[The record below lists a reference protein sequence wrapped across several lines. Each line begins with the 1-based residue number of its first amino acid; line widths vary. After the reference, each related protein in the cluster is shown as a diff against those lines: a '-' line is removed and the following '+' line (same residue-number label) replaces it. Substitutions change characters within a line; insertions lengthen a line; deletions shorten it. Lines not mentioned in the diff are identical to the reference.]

1 VLPEHRR
8 LTVVVH
14 CASIVVPL
22 AHVKHALHEADE
34 CDVESC
40 HVDIAVQG
48 GHVRSAVV
56 VHATFFV
63 PAPQV
68 VEQSVQEVAVLDDCL
83 YVDPATQLIQVCE
96 PAAGVADK

>member
-1 VLPEHRR
+1 M
-8 LTVVVH
+8 
-14 CASIVVPL
+14 VPL
-22 AHVKHALHEADE
+22 EHGEQDLHEADE

-40 HVDIAVQG
+40 HVDPAAQI

-68 VEQSVQEVAVLDDCL
+68 VEQVVQEVAVLDSL
-83 YVDPATQLIQVCE
+83 YVDPATQLIHSPRQVHLRLE
-96 PAAGVADK
+96 Q

>member
-1 VLPEHRR
+1 M
-8 LTVVVH
+8 
-14 CASIVVPL
+14 VPL
-22 AHVKHALHEADE
+22 EHGEQDLHEADE

-40 HVDIAVQG
+40 QVVPVLQI

-68 VEQSVQEVAVLDDCL
+68 VEQVVQEVAVLDSL
-83 YVDPATQLIQVCE
+83 YVDPATQLIHSPRQVHLRLE
-96 PAAGVADK
+96 Q